1 LCQRKPD
8 AVRPVVESASGGPAA
23 RSPAIAVTAKPA
35 PALPP
40 IDASAPH
47 MAARLRFLQRCAVRW
62 NGGPPGP
69 VTRIE
74 THMSWVLLARDRVL
88 KLKKPVRH
96 AFLDFS
102 TVAAREHAC
111 REELRLNARLAPGV
125 YLGLRVL
132 RWQRGR
138 LALSDDPGS
147 APRAAGGDA
156 SGQILDWLVLMH
168 RLPVSAMLDQQL
180 AAGTL
185 RADDLTRL
193 VAMLAAFYRQA
204 PRVNLGGTAYLARLR
219 AEHALNRQVLLG
231 EPYGGAVDEAASA
244 RGGHR
249 ARLPEA
255 AAVLDRL
262 DAARERL
269 AADLAARAEHGA
281 LVEGHGDLRPEHI
294 ALLPAPVVIDALE
307 FNRALREVDPLD
319 ELAFLAL
326 ECALA
331 GARGVSDAL
340 RAAEPPPAPS
350 HAPGHA
356 HGAAT
361 DVPERLRL
369 FYTAHRAALRARLAM
384 AHLLDPVPRTPQ
396 RWPPLA
402 RRYLAAAADALQV
415 LATRASCGPH
425 TRA

>member
-1 LCQRKPD
+1 MPD
-8 AVRPVVESASGGPAA
+8 
-23 RSPAIAVTAKPA
+23 
-35 PALPP
+35 
-40 IDASAPH
+40 
-47 MAARLRFLQRCAVRW
+47 MAARLRFLQRCAARW

-111 REELRLNARLAPGV
+111 REELRLNARLAPSV

-138 LALSDDPGS
+138 LRLADDP
-147 APRAAGGDA
+147 AALPGPADMVP
-156 SGQILDWLVLMH
+156 GQILDWLVLMH
-168 RLPVSAMLDQQL
+168 RLPASAMLDHQL
-180 AAGTL
+180 AAGL
-185 RADDLTRL
+185 PRRDDLDRL
-193 VAMLAAFYRQA
+193 VDTLATFYRHA
-204 PRVNLGGTAYLARLR
+204 PPVALDGTAYLARLR
-219 AEHALNRQVLLG
+219 AEHAANRRVLLG
-231 EPYGGAVDEAASA
+231 GWDGPAGQQEPNALRASDERRAGEVAPVLESA
-244 RGGHR
+244 R

-255 AAVLDRL
+255 AVVLDRL

-269 AADLAARAEHGA
+269 AADLAARADHGV

-294 ALLPAPVVIDALE
+294 ALLATPVVIDALE

-331 GARGVSDAL
+331 GAPGIGVAL
-340 RAAEPPPAPS
+340 RAAEPPA
-350 HAPGHA
+350 A
-356 HGAAT
+356 HSAT
-361 DVPERLRL
+361 ADVLERLRQ
-369 FYTAHRAALRARLAM
+369 FYTAHRAVLRARLAM

-396 RWPPLA
+396 RWAPLA
-402 RRYLAAAADALQV
+402 RRYLGAAADALQA
-415 LATRASCGPH
+415 LASQHAGAPTAPR
-425 TRA
+425 